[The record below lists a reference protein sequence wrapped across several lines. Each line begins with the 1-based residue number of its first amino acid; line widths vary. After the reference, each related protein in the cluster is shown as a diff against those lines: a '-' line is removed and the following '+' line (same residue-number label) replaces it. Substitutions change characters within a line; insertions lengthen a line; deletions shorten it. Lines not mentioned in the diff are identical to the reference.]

1 MSRITARM
9 SLTED
14 ELNLIFNKYKKNGAF
29 NYFAFCK
36 DVDPG
41 FDELRA
47 MFAPGNHV

>member
-1 MSRITARM
+1 M